1 MWIVKVLDKPI
12 GAIGGF
18 FTRLF
23 KGSELTAATDALVR
37 SDISYRLKVGG
48 IIGVFISVGYALG
61 LLLKGAQAVDFTAPL
76 VVVVVSAL
84 VLVAFGCVNAIKE
97 SLICKLVKWFIA

>member
-1 MWIVKVLDKPI
+1 
-12 GAIGGF
+12 
-18 FTRLF
+18 
-23 KGSELTAATDALVR
+23 
-37 SDISYRLKVGG
+37 VGG

-84 VLVAFGCVNAIKE
+84 VLVASGCVNAIKE